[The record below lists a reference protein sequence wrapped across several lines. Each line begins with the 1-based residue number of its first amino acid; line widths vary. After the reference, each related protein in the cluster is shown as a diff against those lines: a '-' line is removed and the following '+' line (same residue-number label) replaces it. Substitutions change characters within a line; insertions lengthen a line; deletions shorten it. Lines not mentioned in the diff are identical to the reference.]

1 MKHWTLGCPNKYTY
15 MSFLD
20 QQALLELRYLKARN
34 IANPGHSKGP
44 HVLNKRSCV
53 VHLNNIQGSY

>member
-1 MKHWTLGCPNKYTY
+1 MKHWTLGCSNKYTY

-20 QQALLELRYLKARN
+20 QQAFLELIHLKARN
-34 IANPGHSKGP
+34 ITNPGHIKGP

-53 VHLNNIQGSY
+53 VHLNDTQGNY

>member
-1 MKHWTLGCPNKYTY
+1 

-20 QQALLELRYLKARN
+20 QQAFLELRHLKARN
-34 IANPGHSKGP
+34 ITNPGHIKGP

-53 VHLNNIQGSY
+53 VHLNDTQGSY